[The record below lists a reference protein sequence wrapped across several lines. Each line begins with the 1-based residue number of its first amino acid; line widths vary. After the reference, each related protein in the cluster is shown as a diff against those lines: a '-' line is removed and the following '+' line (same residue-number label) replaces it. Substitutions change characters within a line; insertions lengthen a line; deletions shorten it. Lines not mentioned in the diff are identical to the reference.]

1 MLEKALAKR
10 KTRVPKYFQVIAK
23 SVPLGAWIGLL
34 IVLEHLEQKLL
45 YKSLRLAP
53 LSSQYMSGTNEGDQW
68 RVRRLLGEKKKCRA
82 TEELH
87 KI

>member
-1 MLEKALAKR
+1 MLEKALAQR
-10 KTRVPKYFQVIAK
+10 KTRVPKYYQVIAK
-23 SVPLGAWIGLL
+23 SVPQYLLGAWIGLL

-53 LSSQYMSGTNEGDQW
+53 LSSQYISGTNEEDQW
-68 RVRRLLGEKKKCRA
+68 RLLGKKKKCRA